1 MFGFRKKNQSYH
13 LLILKLEKDANEG
26 KAFYQVY
33 FPAEA
38 AGDFVPLM
46 LRLQRSKLNTKE
58 ILGELAGF
66 TILTQIED
74 LQKITV
80 LDHVQPEAEPISY
93 HDFANVLLNRL
104 NNLLSE
110 EESPEDELA
119 DFHEDLVFFI
129 GELTLA
135 KDGSF

>member
-1 MFGFRKKNQSYH
+1 VFGFRKKNQSYH
-13 LLILKLEKDANEG
+13 LLILKLEKEASEG
-26 KAFYQVY
+26 KVFYQVY
-33 FPAEA
+33 FPTEV

-74 LQKITV
+74 LEKITV
-80 LDHVQPEAEPISY
+80 IDHVQPEAEPIGY
-93 HDFANVLLNRL
+93 QDFANMMLNRL

-110 EESPEDELA
+110 EESPEKELE
-119 DFHEDLVFFI
+119 DYHEDLVFFI